1 MELSQL
7 LYAVTLAE
15 YRNFSRASEA
25 LFITQPTL
33 SQQIQKLER
42 ECGFAIFVRS
52 SRQVTPTLEG
62 ELVLKQA
69 QKVLADFGELQK
81 VIKDINKASDE
92 SITVGIGMASRSYV
106 AECASQVISRFPS
119 ITFQLVEAWGPE
131 LLTMLREGQVD
142 IALLDIDHDPD
153 KPKEYADLDI
163 APISE
168 EYICTLMSYDHPL
181 AERESLTL
189 DELENENLLFSSM
202 RSGLR
207 KLLIRSFEY
216 RGISPH
222 LGMNFNSSETCL
234 DFVERGTGVS
244 FATHMRAE
252 RFRDR
257 LAVIPVT
264 PKIYRTYALVTKK
277 TNRRSSNQVLRAL
290 RNAITEEI
298 KNSTC
303 TDHTEMI

>member
-33 SQQIQKLER
+33 SQQIQKLEK
-42 ECGFAIFVRS
+42 ECGFAIFLRS

-69 QKVLADFGELQK
+69 KKVLAGFDELQK
-81 VIKDINKASDE
+81 VIKDIKKASDE

-106 AECASQVISRFPS
+106 AECTSQVIDRFPS
-119 ITFQLVEAWGPE
+119 ISFQLVEAWGPE
-131 LLTMLREGQVD
+131 LLIMLQGGQVD

-153 KPKEYADLDI
+153 KPKEYANLDI
-163 APISE
+163 MPISE

-181 AERESLTL
+181 AECEYLSLE
-189 DELENENLLFSSM
+189 ELRNENLLFSST

-207 KLLIRSFEY
+207 KLMIRSFEHKGVAP
-216 RGISPH
+216 R
-222 LGMNFNSSETCL
+222 LGMDFNSSETCL
-234 DFVERGTGVS
+234 DFVERGIGVS

-257 LAVIPVT
+257 LAVIPLK
-264 PKIYRTYALVTKK
+264 PEIFRTYALVTRK
-277 TNRRSSNQVLRAL
+277 TNRRSSNQVIRAL
-290 RNAITEEI
+290 RSAITAEI
-298 KNSTC
+298 KNSTSADC
-303 TDHTEMI
+303 TEMI